1 VGERES
7 LQDENEVITERQIT
21 LSLQLRAK
29 DCCEALAGWFSLS
42 EIGGG
47 KKKPADN

>member
-47 KKKPADN
+47 KKKARR